1 MFKKLI
7 VPAAVLAFGVFMALT
22 FQPAGMG
29 SGTFSTPAAEASY
42 AQSGNI
48 NTTVSNTMLAQN
60 IVGNSGEIGYRS
72 YSCSDGCSVGCSVGC
87 SSGCSSGCSYGC
99 SYGCSSGCR

>member
-7 VPAAVLAFGVFMALT
+7 VPAAVLAIGVLMALT

-42 AQSGNI
+42 AQSGDL
-48 NTTVSNTMLAQN
+48 NTAVSSVVLARN
-60 IVGNSGEIGYRS
+60 IVGNSGEVGYRS
-72 YSCSDGCSVGCSVGC
+72 D
-87 SSGCSSGCSYGC
+87 GCSYGC
-99 SYGCSSGCR
+99 SYGCSSGCSSGCSVGCSMGCSMGCR